1 LHADYPVSGCSGFQT
16 AGAVSGRRRG
26 GGLAR
31 QENRAGA
38 GLVKRL
44 GSVHENGRYVKLE
57 EGRLDTA
64 IVKP

>member
-1 LHADYPVSGCSGFQT
+1 MPTTRYPAARASKQPERSQAV
-16 AGAVSGRRRG
+16 AGA